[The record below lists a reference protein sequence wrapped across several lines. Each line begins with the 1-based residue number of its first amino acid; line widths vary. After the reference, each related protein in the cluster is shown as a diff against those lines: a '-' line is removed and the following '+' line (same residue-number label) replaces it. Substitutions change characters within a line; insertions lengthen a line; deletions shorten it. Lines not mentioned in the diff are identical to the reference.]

1 MQNSAAGSRIRV
13 SHLIINSPFT
23 MKSKSF
29 LRPVL
34 MLLASVVAAS
44 VISSCHTVHG
54 VGADVQSAGRGIQR
68 TADRAAH

>member
-1 MQNSAAGSRIRV
+1 
-13 SHLIINSPFT
+13 